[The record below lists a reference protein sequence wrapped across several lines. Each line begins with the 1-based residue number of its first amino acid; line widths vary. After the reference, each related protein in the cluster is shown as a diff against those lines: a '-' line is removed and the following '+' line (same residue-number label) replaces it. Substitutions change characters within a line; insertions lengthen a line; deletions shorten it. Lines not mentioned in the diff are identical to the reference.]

1 MAVNRVHP
9 EAERTYY
16 GPVTAGKL
24 SGAPETIGQ
33 LPCAL
38 LTNADTNDGN
48 KATVQM
54 DGIWSM
60 SVNAEAGAIAIGDII
75 YYDEADVTTKLNN
88 TAGGN
93 VRWGYAL
100 EAIGNGLT
108 ATIKVKCGY

>member
-1 MAVNRVHP
+1 MATNRVHP

-16 GPVTAGKL
+16 AAVTTGKK

-38 LTNADTNDGN
+38 LTDAAATDGD
-48 KATVQM
+48 KATVQL
-54 DGIWSM
+54 DGIWLM

-75 YYDEADVTTKLNN
+75 YYDEADGTNKLNN
-88 TAGGN
+88 TASGN
-93 VRWGYAL
+93 IRWGYAL
-100 EAIGNGLT
+100 EAIASGV